1 MKNLNN
7 NKNNNIDLS
16 NNKFFYYDRIKR
28 IKKNPLLLSNK
39 PFFNYYNKNKLKP
52 IDHNKYRYRMSI
64 RDKYNYPYNI
74 TNALDTLY
82 YKDYDNKNKNVFGD
96 IFKNLNDINNNYDN
110 LYKNTNHNPF
120 FTTSFEDNL
129 RKNILKKKAIE
140 IKIEINNLN
149 DLLEL
154 CEKYPLS
161 SEVEY
166 NINMKAIHNIKTPV
180 TKLND
185 MIGMKK
191 LKENVINQIIYF
203 IQSFHQDCSNDF
215 MHTVIYGPPGT
226 GKTEIAKILGDI
238 FSKLGVLKNKKFTK
252 VTRSDLIAG
261 YLGQTAIKTKEVIKN
276 SLGGVLFI
284 DEAYALGNSQKRD
297 SFAKECIDTLCESL
311 SDHKDNL
318 MVIIAGYESELKK
331 CFFEYNQG
339 LDSRFTWR
347 FKTDDY
353 TAGELNMIFQKKI
366 KEIKWSLKKPIKDS
380 WFENNKKYFSFYGRD
395 IETLL
400 AKTKIAHSKR
410 VFCLNKKFKKIIT
423 LKDLNGGFQMF
434 LENEEV
440 KNRNNDNIYNNMYC

>member
-7 NKNNNIDLS
+7 INKNKNIDLS
-16 NNKFFYYDRIKR
+16 NNKFFYYDRINR

-39 PFFNYYNKNKLKP
+39 PFFDYYNKNKLKP
-52 IDHNKYRYRMSI
+52 IDHNKYRYKMSYKD
-64 RDKYNYPYNI
+64 RYNYPYNI
-74 TNALDTLY
+74 TKALDTLSY
-82 YKDYDNKNKNVFGD
+82 QDYNEKKPVN
-96 IFKNLNDINNNYDN
+96 IFQDLNSINYHYDN
-110 LYKNTNHNPF
+110 LYKNNNHNPF
-120 FTTSFEDNL
+120 FTSSFEDNL
-129 RKNILKKKAIE
+129 KKNLLKKKAID
-140 IKIEINNLN
+140 INIEINNLN

-161 SEVEY
+161 NEVEY
-166 NINMKAIHNIKTPV
+166 NINMKAIHNIKNPV

-203 IQSFHQDCSNDF
+203 IQSFHQGCSNDF

-238 FSKLGVLKNKKFTK
+238 FAKLGVLKNKKFTK

-311 SDHKDNL
+311 SDYKDNL

-353 TAGELNMIFQKKI
+353 TASELNLIFQKKI
-366 KEIKWSLKKPIKDS
+366 KEIEWSLKNPIKDS
-380 WFENNKKYFSFYGRD
+380 WFENNKKYFTFYGRD

-410 VFCLNKKFKKIIT
+410 VFCLNKKYKKIIT
-423 LKDLNGGFQMF
+423 LKDLNNGFQMF
-434 LENEEV
+434 LENDEV
-440 KNRNNDNIYNNMYC
+440 KNRNNEHFYNNMYC

>member
-1 MKNLNN
+1 MKNSNNN
-7 NKNNNIDLS
+7 NKNKNIDLS
-16 NNKFFYYDRIKR
+16 NNKFFYYDRINR

-39 PFFNYYNKNKLKP
+39 PFFDYYNKNKLKP
-52 IDHNKYRYRMSI
+52 IDHNKYRYKMSYKD
-64 RDKYNYPYNI
+64 RYNYPYNI
-74 TNALDTLY
+74 TNALDTLS
-82 YKDYDNKNKNVFGD
+82 YKNYNEKKPVN
-96 IFKNLNDINNNYDN
+96 IFQDLNSINNHYDN
-110 LYKNTNHNPF
+110 LYKNNNHNPF
-120 FTTSFEDNL
+120 FTSSFEDNL
-129 RKNILKKKAIE
+129 KKNLLKKKKAID
-140 IKIEINNLN
+140 INIEINNLN
-149 DLLEL
+149 DILEL

-161 SEVEY
+161 NEVEY
-166 NINMKAIHNIKTPV
+166 NINMKAIHNIKNPV

-191 LKENVINQIIYF
+191 LKANVINQIIYF
-203 IQSFHQDCSNDF
+203 IQSFHQGCSNDF

-238 FSKLGVLKNKKFTK
+238 FAKLGVLKNKKFTK

-311 SDHKDNL
+311 SDYKDNL
-318 MVIIAGYESELKK
+318 MVIIAGYETELKK

-353 TAGELNMIFQKKI
+353 TASELNLIFQKKI
-366 KEIKWSLKKPIKDS
+366 KEIEWSLKNPIKDS
-380 WFENNKKYFSFYGRD
+380 WFENNKKYFTFYGRD

-410 VFCLNKKFKKIIT
+410 VFCLNKKHKKIIT
-423 LKDLNGGFQMF
+423 LKDLNNGFQMF
-434 LENEEV
+434 IENDEV
-440 KNRNNDNIYNNMYC
+440 KNRNNEHFYNNMYC